1 MLYRTNAQS
10 RVLEESL
17 RKRNIPY
24 RIYGG
29 LSFYQRKEIKDAIS
43 YFRMTV
49 NPDDDEALRR
59 IINYPARGIGETTM
73 KKLQAAANNSGR
85 SLWQLICAPAEN
97 PANLNA
103 GTLRKLDSFRGMVQE
118 YLDDVARG
126 ASAYEVAQLVYNRS
140 GILTSLAHDTTP
152 ESISKQENL
161 QELLSGLKDF
171 VVTREESGEKD
182 TGMSAFLSEVQLSSD
197 QDEQQDGEEQKVTL
211 MTVHAAK
218 GLEFKHI
225 YVVGVEEELFPS
237 AMSMDSMAQI
247 EEERRLL
254 YVAIT
259 RAKETCVMTYATSRF
274 RNGQTVMTRPSRFLA
289 DIDQRYMRVQ
299 VSSDISVAAGSGAFA
314 NPTASYRQSVF
325 GGGSGFGRPV
335 PGNSDGYGSSGGYSG
350 GDFSQGDGY
359 SRGRGKSR
367 STYSSGATG
376 AGKKVRLATASEKAE
391 SRRQLSTESGTL
403 CVGARIRHERFG
415 IGTVKSIEHI
425 TDNDMIIVDFG
436 VVGIKKLLLGFAK
449 FTIL

>member
-1 MLYRTNAQS
+1 
-10 RVLEESL
+10 
-17 RKRNIPY
+17 
-24 RIYGG
+24 
-29 LSFYQRKEIKDAIS
+29 
-43 YFRMTV
+43 
-49 NPDDDEALRR
+49 
-59 IINYPARGIGETTM
+59 
-73 KKLQAAANNSGR
+73 
-85 SLWQLICAPAEN
+85 
-97 PANLNA
+97 
-103 GTLRKLDSFRGMVQE
+103 
-118 YLDDVARG
+118 
-126 ASAYEVAQLVYNRS
+126 
-140 GILTSLAHDTTP
+140 
-152 ESISKQENL
+152 
-161 QELLSGLKDF
+161 
-171 VVTREESGEKD
+171 
-182 TGMSAFLSEVQLSSD
+182 MSAFLSEVQLSSD

-237 AMSMDSMAQI
+237 AMSIDSMAQI

-299 VSSDISVAAGSGAFA
+299 ASSDISVAAGSGAFA
-314 NPTASYRQSVF
+314 NPTVSYRQSVF
-325 GGGSGFGRPV
+325 GGGSGFGRPA

-350 GDFSQGDGY
+350 GDFSQGGGY